1 MSTLAIWSRIAQSR
15 DVQFR
20 VFSRPV
26 LARNYLKL
34 LRRDVLTY
42 SYIGLALRQG
52 GNQGR
57 VQLRNLR
64 RRLEG

>member
-42 SYIGLALRQG
+42 IGLALRQG